1 MGLLAHPSFVFATS
15 GSPIDSDDDVVRV
28 NLRAIW
34 GMAGIAPF
42 QRAARADDGNSGVG
56 GETEPSRARES
67 YCSWAMCVGT
77 LVSHSPCELQ
87 VDPRSNMIHHWC
99 WHVPEGCLWDLGTI
113 FRAEANSQF
122 RISDWIDGK
131 ALKGRD
137 CSDVCNVCN
146 VSRIFLIFLV
156 LGRWHLL
163 GWPLAAEFCSAPG
176 PSHSGQ

>member
-1 MGLLAHPSFVFATS
+1 MGLLAHPSFVFATAGAPLIRTTMSCESIS
-15 GSPIDSDDDVVRV
+15 GPYGAWLELPHFREP
-28 NLRAIW
+28 LEPTMAILVW
-34 GMAGIAPF
+34 EVK
-42 QRAARADDGNSGVG
+42 RSL
-56 GETEPSRARES
+56 RARES